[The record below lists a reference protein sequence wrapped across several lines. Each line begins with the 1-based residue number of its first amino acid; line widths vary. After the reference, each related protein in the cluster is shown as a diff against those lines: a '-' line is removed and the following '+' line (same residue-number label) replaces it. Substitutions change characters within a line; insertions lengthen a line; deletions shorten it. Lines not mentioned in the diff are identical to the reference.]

1 MVFRSLNRIFAA
13 VKEIVGTYSAVF
25 SFLLTLLAS
34 ISPAHLQAQEY
45 FDVQTFSCK
54 ETLGASSYRAN
65 VDVPTEGDR
74 AAVRNVKK
82 WICEMLEVPVPA
94 NLDHADFPHLIDRSC
109 KEYLKSAD
117 RSARKVEIVWSF
129 EDPTC
134 VTFMATISDK
144 DSVLWTTTDCA
155 SFSKSDGHRIRVDEI
170 FTCNEQQIKQ
180 LMWAAR
186 DDMKLDAHRAESLF
200 VGDAGFIDGAI
211 IVIGPAQNSGG
222 APFVIPYPDAEPYLR
237 KSPDATGYYIGP

>member
-1 MVFRSLNRIFAA
+1 M
-13 VKEIVGTYSAVF
+13 KEIVRTYFAVIP
-25 SFLLTLLAS
+25 FLLTLFAA
-34 ISPAHLQAQEY
+34 IAPAQLQAQEY

-74 AAVRNVKK
+74 ATVRSVKK

-94 NLDHADFPHLIDRSC
+94 NPDQADFPRLIDRSC
-109 KEYLKSAD
+109 KEYLKHAD

-144 DSVLWTTTDCA
+144 DSVMWTTTDCA
-155 SFSKSDGHRIRVDEI
+155 SFSKADGHRIRVDEI
-170 FTCNEQQIKQ
+170 FTCDELQIKR
-180 LMWAAR
+180 LMWDAR
-186 DDMKLDAHRAESLF
+186 DDLKLDAHRAESLF
-200 VGDAGFIDGAI
+200 VGDAGFVDGAI
-211 IVIGPAQNSGG
+211 VVIGPAQNSGG

-237 KSPDATGYYIGP
+237 KSPNATGYYMGP